1 MASGRC
7 VARTVTILFQPRGTV
22 PGSEAKLGTQHQALY
37 TGYPWTVVRAPNMP
51 VIFNQN
57 PLIILVLAQQNDLD
71 NLVAI
76 RIEAMRESLERVGR
90 FDPVRA
96 RERFLGGFEARN
108 TRYIEVSGEK
118 VGFVVVKHHHNEL
131 LLDHL
136 YVRPSAQ
143 GSGVGAAV
151 LTQIFKEADAA
162 ALPVKVGALKES
174 ASNRFYT
181 RHGFQF
187 TESSGFDNY
196 YVRQSVPA
204 NGPA

>member
-1 MASGRC
+1 
-7 VARTVTILFQPRGTV
+7 
-22 PGSEAKLGTQHQALY
+22 
-37 TGYPWTVVRAPNMP
+37 MP
-51 VIFNQN
+51 VTPNQN
-57 PLIILVLAQQNDLD
+57 PPVILVLAQQSDVD

-76 RIEAMRESLERVGR
+76 RIEAMRESLERIGR

-96 RERFLGGFEARN
+96 RERFLGGFEARH
-108 TRYIEVSGEK
+108 TRHIEVSGER
-118 VGFVVVKHHHNEL
+118 VGFVVVKHHHHEL

-143 GSGVGAAV
+143 GSGVGSAV

-162 ALPVKVGALKES
+162 ALPVRVGALKES

-187 TESSGFDNY
+187 VESSEFDNY
-196 YVRQSVPA
+196 YVRQSVPTA
-204 NGPA
+204 GPTC

>member
-1 MASGRC
+1 M
-7 VARTVTILFQPRGTV
+7 
-22 PGSEAKLGTQHQALY
+22 
-37 TGYPWTVVRAPNMP
+37 MP
-51 VIFNQN
+51 ATADKNSQV
-57 PLIILVLAQQNDLD
+57 ILVTARQSDLD

-96 RERFLGGFEARN
+96 RERFLSGFEARN

-118 VGFVVVKHHHNEL
+118 VGFVVVKHQHNEL

-136 YVRPSAQ
+136 YVRPTAQ
-143 GSGVGAAV
+143 GSGIGSAV
-151 LTQIFKEADAA
+151 LARIFKEADVAG
-162 ALPVKVGALKES
+162 LPIRVGALKGS

-187 TESSGFDNY
+187 IESSEFDNY
-196 YVRQSVPA
+196 YVRQWHRPMTWRE
-204 NGPA
+204 

>member
-1 MASGRC
+1 M
-7 VARTVTILFQPRGTV
+7 VA
-22 PGSEAKLGTQHQALY
+22 
-37 TGYPWTVVRAPNMP
+37 RAPNMP
-51 VIFNQN
+51 VAPNQN
-57 PLIILVLAQQNDLD
+57 SPITLVPAQQSDLD

-96 RERFLGGFEARN
+96 RERFLGGFEARD
-108 TRYIEVSGEK
+108 TRYIEASGER
-118 VGFVVVKHHHNEL
+118 VGFVVVKHHSNEL

-143 GSGVGAAV
+143 GSGVGSAV
-151 LTQIFKEADAA
+151 LSQIFKEADAA
-162 ALPVKVGALKES
+162 ALPIKVGALKES

-187 TESSGFDNY
+187 IESSDFDNY
-196 YVRQSVPA
+196 YVRQPIPA
-204 NGPA
+204 IGAHSGTMG

>member
-1 MASGRC
+1 MPATSDKSPQ
-7 VARTVTILFQPRGTV
+7 VIWVPARQ
-22 PGSEAKLGTQHQALY
+22 S
-37 TGYPWTVVRAPNMP
+37 
-51 VIFNQN
+51 
-57 PLIILVLAQQNDLD
+57 DLD

-96 RERFLGGFEARN
+96 RERFLSGFEARN
-108 TRYIEVSGEK
+108 TRYIEVSGER
-118 VGFVVVKHHHNEL
+118 VGFVVVKHQYNEL

-143 GSGVGAAV
+143 GSGIGSAV
-151 LTQIFKEADAA
+151 LAQIFKEADVAG
-162 ALPVKVGALKES
+162 LPIRVGALKGS

-187 TESSGFDNY
+187 IKSGEFDNY
-196 YVRQSVPA
+196 YVRQCVA
-204 NGPA
+204 AVGPAC